1 MKRGTISILTFAA
14 AVLALSQI
22 SACTSQSLE
31 TTYATLEESIDR
43 YIASHFS
50 DSVAYTIHRNAG
62 SNRVTVNPSDSA
74 GFEIPSDTLMA
85 GGTVVFDYALDLF
98 GNSFPPQ
105 DMRAATT
112 EELAGQ
118 GGIWGDSTTF
128 VPVTVNLSD
137 KHLLPGLRN
146 GLLGVYAGEECYIL
160 FSAKYGFGN
169 KEINAIPKMSSLM
182 YHVWVHSIEN

>member
-1 MKRGTISILTFAA
+1 MTFAA

-74 GFEIPSDTLMA
+74 GFERHYGGARRA
-85 GGTVVFDYALDLF
+85 GRNMGRLNYF
-98 GNSFPPQ
+98 
-105 DMRAATT
+105 RA
-112 EELAGQ
+112 
-118 GGIWGDSTTF
+118 GDGK
-128 VPVTVNLSD
+128 PV
-137 KHLLPGLRN
+137 
-146 GLLGVYAGEECYIL
+146 
-160 FSAKYGFGN
+160 
-169 KEINAIPKMSSLM
+169 
-182 YHVWVHSIEN
+182 